1 MCGKVHEERHLFNA
15 FPTLSGLKQ
24 DIVLPLIFNYALEYA
39 SVQEQLGRCGVEWD
53 PQASGLC

>member
-1 MCGKVHEERHLFNA
+1 V

-24 DIVLPLIFNYALEYA
+24 DVVLPLIFNYALEYA
-39 SVQEQLGRCGVEWD
+39 NVQEQLGRRGFEWV